1 MEDFFKKV
9 DKRAAE
15 SADEVMAKYT
25 QKKQDEPKVS
35 ETRVNPEP

>member
-15 SADEVMAKYT
+15 SADEVMRKYT
-25 QKKQDEPKVS
+25 AGLKES
-35 ETRVNPEP
+35 GSAA